1 MALKPVLKLKVDELF
16 LRWLSEPDTQSVLRA
31 NLKQIVR
38 GEPVSGAT
46 RPSWPQ
52 SPRQRPASPS
62 SATPP
67 CSPMTA
73 SPRSPRRPII
83 NKASIKQLSY
93 KQVSECVYECVH
105 AGHVNVFLP
114 SATELWQGNIFTS
127 VCQEFCPQRG
137 VGLGACWDTLP
148 RTDTPPPPTDG
159 YCSGRYASY
168 WNAFLY
174 WKDFLCDSCHN
185 PTDV

>member
-38 GEPVSGAT
+38 GEPISGAT

-83 NKASIKQLSY
+83 NKASMKQLSY
-93 KQVSECVYECVH
+93 KQVSERVCLCVH
-105 AGHVNVFLP
+105 AGHVMNVFYWEKKL
-114 SATELWQGNIFTS
+114 
-127 VCQEFCPQRG
+127 
-137 VGLGACWDTLP
+137 GLF
-148 RTDTPPPPTDG
+148 
-159 YCSGRYASY
+159 S
-168 WNAFLY
+168 
-174 WKDFLCDSCHN
+174 
-185 PTDV
+185 